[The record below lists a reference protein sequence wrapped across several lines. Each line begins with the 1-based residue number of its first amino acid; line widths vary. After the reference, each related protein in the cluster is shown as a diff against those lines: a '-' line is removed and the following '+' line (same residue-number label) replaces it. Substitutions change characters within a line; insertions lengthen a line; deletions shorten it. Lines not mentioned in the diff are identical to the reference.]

1 MKFNPIAAIRSFFRR
16 RKLVEATIVATTP
29 ELMQQS
35 MAELLLGDLLKER
48 RAERRWKWF
57 RRLSVSALGL
67 VLFAMYLVFQAQQ
80 LGLRI
85 MPQTEVVGIVRI
97 HGAISSE
104 SDASANKVVPALKK
118 AFEKTNVQSIILTID
133 SPGGQPAEAERI
145 GEAITAL
152 KAKHNKPITAVITNT
167 GASAAYMIALRT
179 DKIVAGHYSLVG
191 SIGAIL
197 QGWDVHR
204 LMEKNAIGQRVYA
217 SGEHKNML
225 NPFTPMSDASND
237 RAQGLVDALGGR
249 FVDEVRKYRAGK
261 LPSPL
266 KIGTGEVWTGSVAL
280 SQGLIDEIGTIE
292 SVMATATTEKTFDFG
307 PRGDPGFFPLPRTVA
322 SWLHELQSSLTDLRI
337 GER

>member
-1 MKFNPIAAIRSFFRR
+1 
-16 RKLVEATIVATTP
+16 
-29 ELMQQS
+29 
-35 MAELLLGDLLKER
+35 
-48 RAERRWKWF
+48 
-57 RRLSVSALGL
+57 
-67 VLFAMYLVFQAQQ
+67 
-80 LGLRI
+80 
-85 MPQTEVVGIVRI
+85 MPQSEVVGIVRI

-118 AFEKTNVQSIILTID
+118 AFEKANVQSIILSID

-145 GEAITAL
+145 GEAIASL
-152 KAKHNKPITAVITNT
+152 KAKHKKPITAVIANT
-167 GASAAYMIALRT
+167 GASAAYLIALRA

-204 LMEKNAIGQRVYA
+204 FMEKHSIGQRVYA

-225 NPFTPMSDASND
+225 NPFTPMTDESNA

-249 FVDEVRKYRAGK
+249 FVDEVRKYRHGK

-266 KIGTGEVWTGSVAL
+266 KIGTGEVWTGSLAL
-280 SQGLIDEIGTIE
+280 SYGLIDEIGTIE
-292 SVMATATTEKTFDFG
+292 SVMATASTEKAFDFG

-322 SWLHELQSSLTDLRI
+322 TWLHELQSSLSDLRI